1 MRRRTTFSFVLFAL
15 LCGVISGLAAPAR
28 AADVDVDVEAVLND
42 PTSPVGGN
50 PKGDVTIVTFFD
62 YNCPYCK
69 NSWPDLARLVH
80 ADGNIRVVYKDWP
93 ILSEAS
99 IYGAR
104 MALAAKYQGKYD
116 KVHDALMAIP
126 GRGITKEQ
134 MERAIGKSG
143 IDMNVLQGDLSS
155 HGSDISGLL
164 KRNGDQADSIGLQGT
179 PVYLIGPFLVASAL
193 DYSGFK
199 DAVAKARAAAKPA
212 N

>member
-1 MRRRTTFSFVLFAL
+1 MRRRTIFQFGMFAL
-15 LCGVISGLAAPAR
+15 LCSAFGGLAASAR
-28 AADVDVDVEAVLND
+28 AADVDVDIEAVLDD
-42 PTSPVGGN
+42 PASPMGGN

-69 NSWPDLARLVH
+69 NSWPDLAKLVR

-126 GRGITKEQ
+126 GRGISKEQ
-134 MERAIGKSG
+134 MAEAIGKSG
-143 IDMNVLQGDLSS
+143 VDLNLLQGDLDAHGAEISS
-155 HGSDISGLL
+155 LL

-199 DAVAKARAAAKPA
+199 DAVAKTRAAKSD
-212 N
+212 